1 MVLHLLAFT
10 NMAKWPQSGH
20 ILALRDLFLLFD
32 RHLKVAGMVEGQRHE
47 YFEITRISTRRD
59 HIRNRH
65 AQFVTKKETIWS
77 VKRSRRGKHRGFFS
91 DLSIRLEIRAL
102 ALDVASEALQ
112 RRPPRITQRTL
123 RLRVLYVCLDPY
135 RALIGSYSDEGMP
148 SRQPRDR
155 DGSMTCAYPRAERIF
170 IRRSCD
176 AHHRRRDRVASP
188 CRQWCAEGWR
198 HGARPWH
205 RRRLH
210 FCTANCKGHGG
221 HRHRDIVLR
230 R

>member
-1 MVLHLLAFT
+1 
-10 NMAKWPQSGH
+10 MAKWPQSGH

-135 RALIGSYSDEGMP
+135 RALIGSYSDTRNAVTTAAR
-148 SRQPRDR
+148 SRWIDDVRLPARRKDIH
-155 DGSMTCAYPRAERIF
+155 SPKL
-170 IRRSCD
+170 RRSPPP
-176 AHHRRRDRVASP
+176 A
-188 CRQWCAEGWR
+188 
-198 HGARPWH
+198 
-205 RRRLH
+205 
-210 FCTANCKGHGG
+210 
-221 HRHRDIVLR
+221 
-230 R
+230 